1 MGTFMASM
9 DASTPYSQM
18 PGVRMPGQPTLA
30 ETRQM
35 STMETAKQMGRQLG
49 SRAWSTGKNFAL
61 VGAMFASTECLIE
74 GVRAVV
80 ACRSLPHVH
89 VGC

>member
-35 STMETAKQMGRQLG
+35 STMETAKLMGRQLG
-49 SRAWSTGKNFAL
+49 TRAWSTGKNFAL

-74 GVRAVV
+74 GVRA
-80 ACRSLPHVH
+80 AAA
-89 VGC
+89 